1 MELKKRSSDL
11 IIEYKKITN
20 PSGLKSVLVDRED
33 MIKERARVLLF
44 KVCISLIAIDAYDD
58 VRETLALLSYD
69 TKSMSDEQVKSK
81 VEELL
86 RSALF
91 EQKRSD
97 DMRSDEKKEKAT
109 PEQIRSS
116 FDAEIAFLMTFF
128 KMNID
133 VRNISAAVYANIVH
147 RRCRD
152 KHEEKKSLVC
162 IFYGDVYLI
171 KFQMQSIFLK
181 VVSNSFLGITN
192 DLFYEQKKQHK
203 LH

>member
-1 MELKKRSSDL
+1 MIERLNQLSLYDFIELSCGDCSVLLSPDEDINEMELKKRSSDW

-44 KVCISLIAIDAYDD
+44 KVCISLIAIDAYED

-133 VRNISAAVYANIVH
+133 VRNINAAVYANIVH
-147 RRCRD
+147 QAD
-152 KHEEKKSLVC
+152 VEISMKK
-162 IFYGDVYLI
+162 
-171 KFQMQSIFLK
+171 KR
-181 VVSNSFLGITN
+181 T
-192 DLFYEQKKQHK
+192 
-203 LH
+203 

>member
-1 MELKKRSSDL
+1 MIERLNQLSLYDFIELSCGDCSVLLSPDEDINEMELKKRSSDL

-44 KVCISLIAIDAYDD
+44 KVCISLIAIDAYED
-58 VRETLALLSYD
+58 VRKTLALLSYD

-133 VRNISAAVYANIVH
+133 VRNINAAVYANIVH
-147 RRCRD
+147 QAD
-152 KHEEKKSLVC
+152 VEISMKK
-162 IFYGDVYLI
+162 
-171 KFQMQSIFLK
+171 KR
-181 VVSNSFLGITN
+181 T
-192 DLFYEQKKQHK
+192 
-203 LH
+203 

>member
-1 MELKKRSSDL
+1 MLMKM
-11 IIEYKKITN
+11 
-20 PSGLKSVLVDRED
+20 SGRL
-33 MIKERARVLLF
+33 
-44 KVCISLIAIDAYDD
+44 
-58 VRETLALLSYD
+58 LALLSYD

-133 VRNISAAVYANIVH
+133 VRNIKLLFMQTSSI
-147 RRCRD
+147 R
-152 KHEEKKSLVC
+152 
-162 IFYGDVYLI
+162 
-171 KFQMQSIFLK
+171 QM
-181 VVSNSFLGITN
+181 
-192 DLFYEQKKQHK
+192 
-203 LH
+203 

>member
-1 MELKKRSSDL
+1 MIERLNQLSLYDFIELSCGNCSVLLSPDEDINEMELKKRSSDL

-33 MIKERARVLLF
+33 MI

-133 VRNISAAVYANIVH
+133 VRNINAAVYANIVH
-147 RRCRD
+147 QAD
-152 KHEEKKSLVC
+152 VEISMKK
-162 IFYGDVYLI
+162 
-171 KFQMQSIFLK
+171 KR
-181 VVSNSFLGITN
+181 T
-192 DLFYEQKKQHK
+192 
-203 LH
+203 